1 MKSFLGFLLG
11 VIRMLRNRRGANRA
25 DSENASMKENTHKD
39 LSASFVE
46 HQLHIAQL
54 SERFYQSKVDI
65 VEPKKSK
72 GLSRQEAA
80 HKLKTEGRNALSPPK
95 TISNMQLFIRQFKNL
110 LWLLMFGAAA
120 LCFLTYIYDPSDAL
134 NLYVGI
140 FIVAIVFLMCVVS
153 FFEEKKGVEVVR
165 AFQTL
170 MPTSCQVIREGKEI
184 MINPEELVVGDIV
197 VVRSG
202 CKVPA
207 DMRIIGCT
215 DFFLETSSITGEAEP
230 LEFNAKTA
238 DEKTSIFES
247 YNIAFNG
254 SFCVDG
260 EGYGIVIRTGEN
272 TVIGQIASLTLGQK
286 DKKCK
291 FETEI
296 ERFVQFI
303 TVMAITM
310 ATIIFTI
317 GLIVNGGND
326 VIRLFV
332 TGFLMVIIAN
342 VPQGLPTT
350 VTTELTIIARRMA
363 KKNVFLKKLE
373 KIDSVGATTVIA
385 SDKTGTLTKNCM
397 TVTDLWYNN
406 SYNSARPENT
416 GRTTKKRN
424 LNAMNTLGWYDAP
437 LSDILSVICV
447 CNKARIESNL
457 TTKVRPP
464 RVDSELDLT
473 VYRCQPVKEMLI
485 SGNPSEVALLRYASG
500 MLDAKE
506 VRDNFHVVF
515 EVPFNSVRKYHL
527 ILATT
532 ANTWNEMDDR
542 RKMNADVE
550 FILMIKGAPEV
561 LIKSCSTLN
570 IDGEAMELNEK
581 RMEDFN
587 EAYETFGDEG
597 CRVIGFACK
606 KFRAPA
612 SSTFSMKSN
621 TVPMDGWDFLGMSAI
636 MDPPRDD
643 TPRAIKAC
651 KEAGIKVYM
660 VTGDHKSTA
669 TAIARQIGMI
679 DSEEVTNLDHHRQ
692 VIRRTNSSDWAVIT
706 GPELPGLTEKQWD
719 ALLEHRYIV
728 FARTTPEH
736 KLLIVTESQK
746 RGECVTVTGDGV
758 NDAPALK
765 KADVGVAMGLAGSDV
780 AKQAADIILLD
791 DNFSSIVAGIEE
803 GRLLFDN
810 LRKTIA
816 YTMTHMWP
824 ELVPVMLNFFFGF
837 PLGLTPVQILSIDL
851 ITDIPPAV
859 SLAYEGPEADI
870 MLQPP
875 RKKETHLVTKGLI
888 TYTYLFMSIFISV
901 GGVVAY
907 LLSYYLNGIRP
918 WELAFSAN
926 DHFKVGAS
934 NFTTGS
940 GIVLDAEQQVHMAAQ
955 AAAAFHIAVVVGQ
968 AWHLWMCLT
977 RRVSIFVHGMANIV
991 AILAVIID
999 LLLICLF
1006 TFVPGVQYVFGSAP
1020 PPWEC
1025 WLVPVIV
1032 GIWIWVFNEF
1042 RKFGIRNYPKNPLVQ
1057 MVKW

>member
-1 MKSFLGFLLG
+1 MGFLFG
-11 VIRMLRNRRGANRA
+11 VLKKFRKSRKDVQDHANLSDA
-25 DSENASMKENTHKD
+25 THKD
-39 LSASFVE
+39 LSSSFIE
-46 HQLHIAQL
+46 HQLDITKL
-54 SERFYQSKVDI
+54 CDKFFFSKIDI
-65 VEPKKSK
+65 SEPKKSK
-72 GLSRQEAA
+72 GLSELEAA
-80 HKLKTEGRNALSPPK
+80 EKLKTDGPNAIPPPK
-95 TISNMQLFIRQFKNL
+95 SISNWELFFRQFKNL

-120 LCFLTYIYDPSDAL
+120 LCFVTYIYDPSDPV

-140 FIVAIVFLMCVVS
+140 FIVGIVFLMCVVS

-170 MPTSCQVIREGKEI
+170 MPTSCQVMRDGKEQVL
-184 MINPEELVVGDIV
+184 NPEHLVVGDIV
-197 VVRSG
+197 IVRSG

-207 DMRIIGCT
+207 DIRIIACT
-215 DFFLETSSITGEAEP
+215 DFYLETSSITGEAEP
-230 LEFNAKTA
+230 LEFNSKTA
-238 DEKTSIFES
+238 DAQTTIFES

-260 EGYGIVIRTGEN
+260 EGYGIVIRTGER

-303 TVMAITM
+303 TIMAISM
-310 ATIIFTI
+310 ATVIFTI
-317 GLIVNGGND
+317 GIIVNGGKD

-373 KIDSVGATTVIA
+373 KIDSVGATTLIA

-416 GRTTKKRN
+416 GRTTRKRN
-424 LNAMNTLGWYDAP
+424 MSALSTMEWYQTP
-437 LSDILSVICV
+437 LLDILNVICV
-447 CNKARIESNL
+447 CNKARIENNL
-457 TTKVRPP
+457 TTKTRPP
-464 RVDSELDLT
+464 RIDSELNFNAYYDK
-473 VYRCQPVKEMLI
+473 PAKELVI

-500 MLDAKE
+500 MIDATE
-506 VRDNFHVVF
+506 VRNHFHVVF
-515 EVPFNSVRKYHL
+515 EIPFNSLRKYHL
-527 ILATT
+527 MLVITES
-532 ANTWNEMDDR
+532 TWQGFEQKKRDNEE
-542 RKMNADVE
+542 VE
-550 FILMIKGAPEV
+550 YTLMIKGAPEV
-561 LIKSCSTLN
+561 LIKNCSTLN
-570 IDGEAMELNEK
+570 IEGTPVKLDSR

-587 EAYETFGDEG
+587 DAYETFGDEG

-606 KFRAPA
+606 KFRALA
-612 SSTFSMKSN
+612 TTVFTVKSE
-621 TVPMDGWDFLGMSAI
+621 TIPMDQWDFLGMSAI

-643 TPRAIKAC
+643 TQRAIQAC
-651 KEAGIKVYM
+651 KNAGIKVYM

-679 DSEEVTNLDHHRQ
+679 ETEEVTTFDNHQ
-692 VIRRTNSSDWAVIT
+692 QTIRRTQNQDWAVIT
-706 GPELPGLTEKQWD
+706 GPELPGLNSKQWD

-736 KLLIVTESQK
+736 KLMIVTEAQK

-824 ELVPVMLNFFFGF
+824 ELVPVMLNFFLGF

-875 RKKETHLVTKGLI
+875 RKQTTHLVTKGLL
-888 TYTYLFMSIFISV
+888 TYTYLFMSMFISI
-901 GGVVAY
+901 GGVIGY
-907 LLSYYLNGIRP
+907 LLSYYLNGINP
-918 WELAFSAN
+918 WELAFTAASY
-926 DHFKVGAS
+926 FKVEAS
-934 NFTTGS
+934 NFTTNS
-940 GIVLDAEQQVHMAAQ
+940 GIILSEHEQIHMAAQ
-955 AAAAFHIAVVVGQ
+955 AAAAFHIAIVVGQ

-977 RRVSIFVHGMANIV
+977 RRVSIFTHGMANIV

-1006 TFVPGVQYVFGSAP
+1006 TFTPGVQYIFGSAP
-1020 PPWEC
+1020 PPWQC
-1025 WLVPVIV
+1025 WLVPVGV
-1032 GIWIWVFNEF
+1032 GILIWIFNEC
-1042 RKFGIRNYPKNPLVQ
+1042 RKYGIRNFPKNALVRL
-1057 MVKW
+1057 VKW